1 MPAADARRLARRSVL
16 LGLTALATT
25 ACSKLTFFAAN
36 APTVFG
42 AYQRKTDIAYG
53 SDPLQRLDVY
63 WPDKPGASPR
73 PLVVF
78 WHGGRWEFGDKR
90 DYRFVGAALAELGY
104 VAVVAN
110 YRMYPQ
116 VKLPGFMD
124 DAARA
129 ALWAHAHG
137 GDYGADLN
145 RFFLMGHSSGAQMAA
160 LLALDGR
167 YLRQARQA
175 GEAAQGLQDPPRLA
189 GFIGLSGPYDFL
201 PLREADLQD
210 MFGPPDLYPLSQP
223 INFVQIGSPPAL
235 LVQGEKDGTV
245 APFNATHLAAALQA
259 HDVPVTLR
267 LYPKLS
273 HAGTVAA
280 LSELGRGI
288 APVLADIQKFVT
300 EQGEKQ

>member
-1 MPAADARRLARRSVL
+1 MSAAETPRISRRNLL
-16 LGLTALATT
+16 LGITALATT
-25 ACSKLTFFAAN
+25 ACSKLMFFAAN

-53 SDPLQRLDVY
+53 TDPLQRLDVY

-78 WHGGRWEFGDKR
+78 WHGGRWEFGDKK

-124 DAARA
+124 DAAQA
-129 ALWAHAHG
+129 ALWAHAHAS
-137 GDYGADLN
+137 DYGADPK

-167 YLRQARQA
+167 YF
-175 GEAAQGLQDPPRLA
+175 GQDPPRVA

-223 INFVQIGSPPAL
+223 INFVRAGSPPAL
-235 LVQGEKDGTV
+235 LVQGEKDDTV

-288 APVLADIQKFVT
+288 APVLADIKKFVAD
-300 EQGEKQ
+300 QGEKP

>member
-1 MPAADARRLARRSVL
+1 MNAADTTRMSRRSVV
-16 LGLTALATT
+16 LGITALATA
-25 ACSKLTFFAAN
+25 ACSKLSFFAAN

-42 AYQRKTDIAYG
+42 AYHRKTDIAYG
-53 SDPLQRLDVY
+53 ADPKQRLDVY

-78 WHGGRWEFGDKR
+78 WHGGRWEFGDKK

-110 YRMYPQ
+110 YRLYPQ

-124 DAARA
+124 DAAHA
-129 ALWAHAHG
+129 ALWASAHARE
-137 GDYGADLN
+137 YGADPEK
-145 RFFLMGHSSGAQMAA
+145 FFLMGHSSGAQMAA
-160 LLALDGR
+160 MLGLDGR
-167 YLRQARQA
+167 YLAQAPVRIA
-175 GEAAQGLQDPPRLA
+175 G
-189 GFIGLSGPYDFL
+189 IVGLSGPYDFL

-223 INFVQIGSPPAL
+223 INFVHKGAPPAL
-235 LVQGEKDGTV
+235 LVQGEKDDTV

-259 HDVPVTLR
+259 CGVPVTLR

-288 APVLADIQKFVT
+288 APVLADIKKFVT
-300 EQGEKQ
+300 EQGEKK